1 MASKLIKPERIRGST
16 SLSRRE
22 LVVQAAIEVLA
33 QHGSRGL
40 THRRVDGHLGW
51 PMGSTANFFPR
62 RDDVLIAVAQYI
74 VQADAV
80 DLALERSFP
89 GPDGVSQA
97 QFTGRIVRLLEKWLS
112 ARYRHRLMAGAE
124 VLLESR
130 RNPHVLQAVR
140 AQLGI
145 NENWYRQIFEQLGSL
160 DPIVSARLF
169 TFSMSSFYMGTCV
182 ATHLPNKPQLG
193 ELVSGWVSTS
203 LAQHAAVVTT
213 GLAPAVSQF
222 GPAPLSQDTADPGL

>member
-1 MASKLIKPERIRGST
+1 MASKLIKRERIRGSA

-40 THRRVDGHLGW
+40 THRRVDAHLDW

-62 RDDVLIAVAQYI
+62 RDDVLMAVAQYI

-80 DLALERSFP
+80 DLALERSFS
-89 GPDGVSQA
+89 GPAGVARA

-112 ARYRHRLMAGAE
+112 AQYRHRLMAGAE

-140 AQLGI
+140 AQLAI
-145 NENWYRQIFEQLGSL
+145 NENWYRQIFERLGSQ

-169 TFSMSSFYMGTCV
+169 TFSISSFYMGTCV
-182 ATHLPNKPQLG
+182 ATHLPNKPQLV
-193 ELVSGWVSTS
+193 ELVSAWVSTS
-203 LAQHAAVVTT
+203 LDQHTAA
-213 GLAPAVSQF
+213 APTQPPPNGAGVQVLQ
-222 GPAPLSQDTADPGL
+222 P